1 MDTLIFISVIV
12 ASYILGSIPFGLLF
26 VRWKTGEDLRKI
38 HSGRTGGTNAGR
50 AAGKLVG
57 LTTAAVD
64 FIKGAIPVWIAG
76 MLLPGEV
83 WLKILAP
90 LAVIIGHNY
99 SIFLAERDE
108 KGRWV
113 LRGGAGGASCVGGSL
128 GLWAPSFLII
138 LPLGALVF
146 YVIGYASIATMSV
159 AVGSA
164 LVFAILA
171 IFADFPW
178 EFVLYGIFAEI
189 LLIWALRPNIR
200 RLMEGNERP
209 VGLRAKRDKTAQA

>member
-1 MDTLIFISVIV
+1 MDMLIFLSVLIG
-12 ASYILGSIPFGLLF
+12 SYLLGSIPFGLLF
-26 VRWKTGEDLRKI
+26 VKLKTGKDLRTL

-64 FIKGAIPVWIAG
+64 FIKGAVPVWIAG
-76 MLLPGEV
+76 LVLPGNV

-90 LAVIIGHNY
+90 LAVILGHNY
-99 SIFLAERDE
+99 SIFLAERNE

-146 YVIGYASIATMSV
+146 YLIGYASVATMSV

-164 LVFAILA
+164 LVFTILT
-171 IFADFPW
+171 FVADYPW
-178 EFVLYGIFAEI
+178 QFILYGILAEI
-189 LLIWALRPNIR
+189 LLIWSLRPNIR
-200 RLMEGNERP
+200 RLLEGNERP
-209 VGLRAKRDKTAQA
+209 VGLRARRDKTA

>member
-1 MDTLIFISVIV
+1 MDILIFIGVLIG
-12 ASYILGSIPFGLLF
+12 SYILGSIPFGLVF
-26 VRWKTGEDLRKI
+26 VKLKTGQDLRKL

-57 LTTAAVD
+57 LATAAVD

-76 MLLPGEV
+76 LLLPGNV

-108 KGRWV
+108 KGRMI

-159 AVGSA
+159 AIGSA
-164 LVFAILA
+164 VIFAILA
-171 IFADFPW
+171 ISANFPW
-178 EFVLYGIFAEI
+178 QFVLYGIFAEL

-200 RLMEGNERP
+200 RLLEGSERP
-209 VGLRAKRDKTAQA
+209 VGLRARRNKPAQG

>member
-1 MDTLIFISVIV
+1 MDVLIFIGVLIG
-12 ASYILGSIPFGLLF
+12 SYILGSIPFGLVF
-26 VRWKTGEDLRKI
+26 VKLKTGQDLRKL

-50 AAGKLVG
+50 AAGRLVG
-57 LTTAAVD
+57 LATAAVD
-64 FIKGAIPVWIAG
+64 FIKGAVPVWIAG
-76 MLLPGEV
+76 MLLPGNV

-108 KGRWV
+108 KGRMV

-128 GLWAPSFLII
+128 GLWPPSFLII

-159 AVGSA
+159 AIGSA
-164 LVFAILA
+164 V
-171 IFADFPW
+171 IFALLAMFAHFPW
-178 EFVLYGIFAEI
+178 EFVLYGIFAEL
-189 LLIWALRPNIR
+189 LLILALRPNIR
-200 RLMEGNERP
+200 RLLEGNERP
-209 VGLRAKRDKTAQA
+209 VGLRARRSKAVHG

>member
-1 MDTLIFISVIV
+1 MDIFIFISVLIG
-12 ASYILGSIPFGLLF
+12 SYVLGSIPFGLVF
-26 VRWKTGEDLRKI
+26 VKLKTGQDLRTM

-76 MLLPGEV
+76 MVLPGNV

-99 SIFLAERDE
+99 SIFLAERNE

-164 LVFAILA
+164 LIFAVLA
-171 IFADFPW
+171 LVADFPW
-178 EFVLYGIFAEI
+178 QFVLYGIIAEI

-209 VGLRAKRDKTAQA
+209 VGLRARRNKAAQS

>member
-1 MDTLIFISVIV
+1 MDALIFISVLIG
-12 ASYILGSIPFGLLF
+12 SYLLGSIPFGLLF
-26 VRWKTGEDLRKI
+26 VKLKTGQDLRKL

-76 MLLPGEV
+76 MVLPGNV

-90 LAVIIGHNY
+90 LAVILGHNY
-99 SIFLAERDE
+99 SMFLAERDE

-146 YVIGYASIATMSV
+146 YLIGYASIATMSV

-164 LVFAILA
+164 LVFMVLA
-171 IFADFPW
+171 LIADFPW
-178 EFVLYGIFAEI
+178 QFVLYGIFAEV

-200 RLMEGNERP
+200 RLLEGSERP
-209 VGLRAKRDKTAQA
+209 VGLRARRNKAVPG

>member
-1 MDTLIFISVIV
+1 MDILIFLLFL
-12 ASYILGSIPFGLLF
+12 AGSYLLGSIPFGLLF
-26 VRWKTGEDLRKI
+26 VKWKTGLDLRKV

-57 LTTAAVD
+57 LSTAAVD
-64 FIKGAIPVWIAG
+64 FIKGAIPVWLAG
-76 MLLPGEV
+76 FVLPGNV

-99 SIFLAERDE
+99 SIFLAEKDE
-108 KGRWV
+108 KGKWV
-113 LRGGAGGASCVGGSL
+113 LRGGAGGAACVGGSL

-146 YVIGYASIATMSV
+146 YLIGYASVATMSV

-171 IFADFPW
+171 LFADYPW
-178 EFVLYGIFAEI
+178 QFILYGILAEI

-200 RLMEGNERP
+200 ALIEGTERP
-209 VGLRAKRDKTAQA
+209 VGLRARRNKAA

>member
-1 MDTLIFISVIV
+1 MDIFIFISVLIG
-12 ASYILGSIPFGLLF
+12 SYVLGSIPFGLVF
-26 VRWKTGEDLRKI
+26 VKLKTGQDLRTM

-76 MLLPGEV
+76 MVLPGNV

-99 SIFLAERDE
+99 SIFLAERNE

-164 LVFAILA
+164 LIFAVLA
-171 IFADFPW
+171 LGADFPW
-178 EFVLYGIFAEI
+178 QFVLYVIISEI
-189 LLIWALRPNIR
+189 LLICALRPNLR
-200 RLMEGNERP
+200 RLMGVHARP
-209 VGLRAKRDKTAQA
+209 VVLRARRNKAAQT

>member
-1 MDTLIFISVIV
+1 MDIVMFILFIIG
-12 ASYILGSIPFGLLF
+12 SYFLGSIPFGLLF
-26 VRWKTGEDLRKI
+26 VKWKTGQDLRKI

-57 LTTAAVD
+57 LSTAAVD
-64 FIKGAIPVWIAG
+64 FIKGAIPVWLAG
-76 MLLPGEV
+76 MVLPGNI

-99 SIFLAERDE
+99 SIFLAEKNE
-108 KGRWV
+108 KGRWT
-113 LRGGAGGASCVGGSL
+113 LRGGAGGATCVGGSL

-146 YVIGYASIATMSV
+146 YVIGYASVATMSV
-159 AVGSA
+159 AIGSA
-164 LVFAILA
+164 VIFTVLA

-178 EFVLYGIFAEI
+178 EFVLYGIIAEL

-200 RLMEGNERP
+200 RLFEGTERP
-209 VGLRAKRDKTAQA
+209 VGLRAKREKVM